1 MIIVIII
8 TQQQGLK
15 KQERKWPKMVIM
27 TLNISQGIS
36 GTPRI
41 LLRYTHVEII
51 KDACRIVN
59 LSKCLIKASQISDL
73 NIQ

>member
-59 LSKCLIKASQISDL
+59 
-73 NIQ
+73 